1 MTAFMPAA
9 DSISPHDRDLMRRL
23 SIAFG
28 VLLLLTFA
36 VSRLELLYSHKFFD
50 NTGRAEW
57 IWVNHRIASGDA
69 QAFFATKD
77 FDLPPNRYFTRIKI
91 AGDPEYTVWFNGREI
106 GGRRVGEQPTL
117 DTYDVSELAKTTGNR
132 IVVALRSPNG
142 VGGLIAAVDVAAD
155 FQNLAVTDASW
166 HIVRRWTP
174 DLIVRDPQSKEAPL
188 RLGRPPARRWNY
200 LELAKRD
207 FTIPPHRIIPPS
219 SSFTF
224 NTALA
229 SVDIVEGVAVAVS
242 KKTIATAYDFAPM
255 TGRVRLTISGD
266 SNVSRAI
273 KVRFANERSELM
285 TIEGPVEPVVFAPGE
300 RTIID
305 PVVRR
310 FRYVMVYGGGVRAE
324 AVD

>member
-1 MTAFMPAA
+1 
-9 DSISPHDRDLMRRL
+9 MRRL
-23 SIAFG
+23 SIVFG
-28 VLLLLTFA
+28 ALLLFTFA
-36 VSRLELLYSHKFFD
+36 FSRLELLYSHKFFD

-57 IWVNHRIASGDA
+57 IWVNHRIASGDP

-91 AGDPEYTVWFNGREI
+91 AGDPEYTLWFNGRES
-106 GGRRVGEQPTL
+106 GGRRMGDQPTL
-117 DTYDVSELAKTTGNR
+117 DAYDVSELAKTTGNR

-200 LELAKRD
+200 LELAKRG
-207 FTIPPHRIIPPS
+207 FTIPPRKIIPPS

-242 KKTIATAYDFAPM
+242 KKTIGTAYDFAPM
-255 TGRVRLTISGD
+255 TGRVRLTIAGD

>member
-1 MTAFMPAA
+1 MPAA
-9 DSISPHDRDLMRRL
+9 DFISLHDRHLMRRL
-23 SIAFG
+23 SIVFG
-28 VLLLLTFA
+28 FLLLFTFA
-36 VSRLELLYSHKFFD
+36 ISRLELLYSHKFFD

-57 IWVNHRIASGDA
+57 IWVNHRIASGDP

-91 AGDPEYTVWFNGREI
+91 AGDPEYTLWFNGREI

-117 DTYDVSELAKTTGNR
+117 DAYDVSALAKTKGNR

-174 DLIVRDPQSKEAPL
+174 DLIVRDPRSNEAPL

-200 LELAKRD
+200 LDLAKRD
-207 FTIPPHRIIPPS
+207 FTIPPHTITPPS

-229 SVDIVEGVAVAVS
+229 SVDIIEGVAVAVS

-255 TGRVRLTISGD
+255 SARVRLTIDGD
-266 SNVSRAI
+266 SNASRAVN
-273 KVRFANERSELM
+273 VRFANERSELM

-310 FRYVMVYGGGVRAE
+310 FRYVMIYGGGVRAE

>member
-1 MTAFMPAA
+1 
-9 DSISPHDRDLMRRL
+9 MRRL
-23 SIAFG
+23 AIVCGF
-28 VLLLLTFA
+28 LLVFTFA
-36 VSRLELLYSHKFFD
+36 VSRLQLLYSHKFFD

-77 FDLPPNRYFTRIKI
+77 FDLPPNRAFTRIKI
-91 AGDPEYTVWFNGREI
+91 AGDPEYTLWFNGREI

-117 DTYDVSELAKTTGNR
+117 DAYDVSALAKTKGNR
-132 IVVALRSPNG
+132 LVVALRSPNG

-174 DLIVRDPQSKEAPL
+174 DLLAHDSSKFEAPL

-200 LELAKRD
+200 LDMAKRD

-229 SVDIVEGVAVAVS
+229 GVDIIEGVAVAVS
-242 KKTIATAYDFAPM
+242 KKSVATAYDFGGGI
-255 TGRVRLTISGD
+255 TGRVRLTIAGD
-266 SNVSRAI
+266 SNVSRAVKI
-273 KVRFANERSELM
+273 RFANERSELM
-285 TIEGPVEPVVFAPGE
+285 TIEGAVESVVFAPGE
-300 RTIID
+300 QSVID
-305 PVVRR
+305 PEVRR
-310 FRYVMVYGGGVRAE
+310 FRYIMVYGGGARAE

>member
-1 MTAFMPAA
+1 MV
-9 DSISPHDRDLMRRL
+9 
-23 SIAFG
+23 FG
-28 VLLLLTFA
+28 FLLLVTFA

-57 IWVNHRIASGDA
+57 IWVNHRIASGDP

-91 AGDPEYTVWFNGREI
+91 SGDPEYTLWFNGREI

-117 DTYDVSELAKTTGNR
+117 DAYDVSELAKTTGNR

-174 DLIVRDPQSKEAPL
+174 DLIARDPQKKEAPR

-207 FTIPPHRIIPPS
+207 FTIPPHKAIPPS

-229 SVDIVEGVAVAVS
+229 SVDIIEGVAVAVS

-255 TGRVRLTISGD
+255 TGRVRLTIDGD
-266 SNVSRAI
+266 SNVSRPI
-273 KVRFANERSELM
+273 NVRFANERAELM

-310 FRYVMVYGGGVRAE
+310 FRYVMIYGGGVRVE
-324 AVD
+324 AVE

>member
-1 MTAFMPAA
+1 MG
-9 DSISPHDRDLMRRL
+9 RL
-23 SIAFG
+23 SIVLGF
-28 VLLLLTFA
+28 LLLFTFA
-36 VSRLELLYSHKFFD
+36 VSRLERLYSHKFFD

-57 IWVNHRIASGDA
+57 IWLNHRIASGNA

-91 AGDPEYTVWFNGREI
+91 AGDPEYTLWFNGREI

-117 DTYDVSELAKTTGNR
+117 DVYDVSALARTKGNR

-155 FQNLAVTDASW
+155 YQNLAITDASW
-166 HIVRRWTP
+166 HIVKRWTP
-174 DLIVRDPQSKEAPL
+174 DLIVRDPASAERPL

-207 FTIPPHRIIPPS
+207 FTIPPHKIIPPTA
-219 SSFTF
+219 SFTF

-229 SVDIVEGVAVAVS
+229 SVDIIEGVAVAVS
-242 KKTIATAYDFAPM
+242 KKTAATAYDFAPM
-255 TGRVRLTISGD
+255 TGRVRLTIAGD

-273 KVRFANERSELM
+273 NVRFANERAELM
-285 TIEGPVEPVVFAPGE
+285 TIEGAVEPVVFAPGE

-310 FRYVMVYGGGVRAE
+310 FRYVMIYGGGVRAE
-324 AVD
+324 AVE